1 MFDTF
6 LSLLFP
12 PSHNEQLLSKVQEL
26 LPEPMTVSYG
36 DECSITSCAR
46 YDTPEVRA
54 AILINKQ
61 RMHERATV
69 LLANLLADTLLE
81 ELADEFLWNNQQVLI
96 VPIPLAKKQQRKRGF
111 NQMKRVLDL
120 APDTIR
126 HHVVYD
132 LLAKEKET
140 RSQKSLSREERLLNP
155 KGAFSVAPSYKL
167 QNTHVIVVDDVVTT
181 GATLLEAARVVEAV
195 GVKRVS
201 LVALARA

>member
-36 DECSITSCAR
+36 DGCSITSCAR

-81 ELADEFLWNNQQVLI
+81 ELADEFCGITSRYLLF
-96 VPIPLAKKQQRKRGF
+96 PSSRKSSSG
-111 NQMKRVLDL
+111 NAGLTK
-120 APDTIR
+120 
-126 HHVVYD
+126 
-132 LLAKEKET
+132 
-140 RSQKSLSREERLLNP
+140 
-155 KGAFSVAPSYKL
+155 
-167 QNTHVIVVDDVVTT
+167 
-181 GATLLEAARVVEAV
+181 
-195 GVKRVS
+195 
-201 LVALARA
+201 